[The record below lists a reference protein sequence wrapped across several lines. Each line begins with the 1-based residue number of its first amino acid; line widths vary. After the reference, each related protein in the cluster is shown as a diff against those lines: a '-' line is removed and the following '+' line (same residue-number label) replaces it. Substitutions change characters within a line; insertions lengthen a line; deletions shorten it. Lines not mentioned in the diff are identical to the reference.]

1 MTTLRARWE
10 KPDYTGVT
18 AEVPIWHVPHPEISQ
33 TNALSLE
40 FLIFI
45 PVSADMGRFVFLRKA
60 APPPSFN
67 LSKFS
72 SSILECEAFQMCL
85 SRKSFL
91 GSLLPGIWNVPDWET
106 CIFF

>member
-45 PVSADMGRFVFLRKA
+45 PVFGPTGAVSFSAEGDAAFQLQLVQSLVNRFV
-60 APPPSFN
+60 
-67 LSKFS
+67 
-72 SSILECEAFQMCL
+72 QM
-85 SRKSFL
+85 
-91 GSLLPGIWNVPDWET
+91 
-106 CIFF
+106 